1 MSDQFDWSVPP
12 LDPADE
18 RLVEAYKAYGR
29 THDDLAYTP
38 EFESLIRVLG
48 VEDSIEARHMVY
60 QRLLSLRKRG
70 RLPRV
75 SRLAS
80 P

>member
-18 RLVEAYKAYGR
+18 RLVEAYKASGR
-29 THDDLAYTP
+29 AVDDLAYTP
-38 EFESLIRVLG
+38 EFESLIRLLG

-75 SRLAS
+75 GRLA
-80 P
+80 PL